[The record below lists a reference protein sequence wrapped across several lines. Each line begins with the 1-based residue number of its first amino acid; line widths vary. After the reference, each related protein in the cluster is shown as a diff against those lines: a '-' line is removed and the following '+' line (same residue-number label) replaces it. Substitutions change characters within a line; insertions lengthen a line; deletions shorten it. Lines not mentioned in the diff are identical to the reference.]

1 MPALFQVGVKIL
13 KRNKSENDRTV
24 SYLQLKV
31 LQKLEFEKNFESD
44 LCIQINSFNKTR
56 PK

>member
-1 MPALFQVGVKIL
+1 MPALFQVGVEIW
-13 KRNKSENDRTV
+13 KRNSSENDRAV

-31 LQKLEFEKNFESD
+31 LEKLEFEKNSESD
-44 LCIQINSFNKTR
+44 LCIQLHRFNKTR